1 VPTKK
6 QQRLRQKQKRHGIS
20 YEYVYV
26 DADGNELDAPP
37 ATDKPAKKATAAKA
51 GGSGRAARSVAPPSW
66 PRALKWSGGFTA
78 VMIVL
83 ATTSSKGNLAAGV
96 LVALLYGIALTP
108 GFYWMHRFQY
118 RAWQRRQSGPAPKPK
133 R

>member
-26 DADGNELDAPP
+26 DADGNEIEPP
-37 ATDKPAKKATAAKA
+37 AGDAKPAKKDAAAKTT
-51 GGSGRAARSVAPPSW
+51 SKGRPVRNVPQPSW
-66 PRALKWSGGFTA
+66 RRALKWSGVFTA

-83 ATTSSKGNLAAGV
+83 AVTSSKGNPAAGI
-96 LVALLYGIALTP
+96 LVAVLYGVALTP

-118 RAWQRRQSGPAPKPK
+118 RASQRVKEKAAAK

>member
-1 VPTKK
+1 MPTKK
-6 QQRLRQKQKRHGIS
+6 QQRLRQKQKRHGTS

-26 DADGNELDAPP
+26 DAEGNELDAPP
-37 ATDKPAKKATAAKA
+37 AAKPAKKETTAKA
-51 GGSGRAARSVAPPSW
+51 TSKGGRPVRTVQPASW
-66 PRALKWSGGFTA
+66 TRALKWSGIFTA

-83 ATTSSKGNLAAGV
+83 ATTSAKGNIAAGV
-96 LVALLYGIALTP
+96 LVALLYGAALTP

-118 RAWQRRQSGPAPKPK
+118 RAWQRRNERTTPTK

>member
-26 DADGNELDAPP
+26 DADGNEIEAPAADA
-37 ATDKPAKKATAAKA
+37 KPTKKDTGAKA
-51 GGSGRAARSVAPPSW
+51 ASKGRPVRKIPEPSW
-66 PRALKWSGGFTA
+66 RRALKWSGGFTA
-78 VMIVL
+78 VMIVI
-83 ATTSSKGNLAAGV
+83 AATSSKGNPAAGV
-96 LVALLYGIALTP
+96 LVALLYGAALTP

-118 RAWQRRQSGPAPKPK
+118 RASQRRKDAQQTK